1 MKVYDQHAVGV
12 FECLWMNQKHE
23 GRIHVMITRGVT
35 HFGNQKIYR
44 YYSKEPKIQWDFMCV
59 HLEYW
64 YWAVARYVSTRCPL
78 HCDCFHIEW
87 FCRMKRLCI
96 DFISVW
102 SHVLLDTKSCTPAPY
117 WGVEL
122 ERSPQCSICVA
133 AISYVMRLSAA
144 LTSYLIGR
152 LRIRKPYTKFQFSP
166 AIYIRISY
174 LFEMILSCS
183 FHVKIHNSQSW
194 WFKCNIHI
202 GNR

>member
-1 MKVYDQHAVGV
+1 MGFHVCTFGILILSCRAV
-12 FECLWMNQKHE
+12 
-23 GRIHVMITRGVT
+23 
-35 HFGNQKIYR
+35 
-44 YYSKEPKIQWDFMCV
+44 
-59 HLEYW
+59 
-64 YWAVARYVSTRCPL
+64 
-78 HCDCFHIEW
+78 CFHQVSFALWLLSHWMILSHEKTLYW
-87 FCRMKRLCI
+87 
-96 DFISVW
+96 FISVW

-166 AIYIRISY
+166 AIYRY
-174 LFEMILSCS
+174 LFEIILSCS